1 MDLKKVRKISIIIY
15 SVFAVLMLLM
25 IITLKAPFG
34 LAAVGVLIA
43 YALFVS
49 AFWRCPKCGKA
60 LGYLWAKHCSDC
72 GEKIL

>member
-34 LAAVGVLIA
+34 LAAVG
-43 YALFVS
+43 
-49 AFWRCPKCGKA
+49 RT
-60 LGYLWAKHCSDC
+60 
-72 GEKIL
+72 